1 MKLQL
6 NIACTHRFLA
16 GVAVLFWACASLS
29 AQPPKAGEGPALLV
43 LDKDWG
49 TKDFADELKQF
60 QVLHRGEQ
68 PITDA
73 NKVLLDRGAQWYAYR
88 LTHSIYHEPKVGG
101 KTIHEICKEALDQIV
116 EPKPSGRPAKQSLLT
131 FKEEFEKRFVPR
143 LQEVTKNPR
152 FAARINAAIILAKL
166 AEKGC
171 EETADV
177 FVEIIKDPME
187 SEGVKLWAFRG
198 LKNLLALG
206 YGENGTPMRSKERE
220 SRCIVALL
228 DYLAA
233 KPKLSEDAP
242 AEELAASIIVRREAI
257 AALGQT
263 RFPGVAV
270 AVDKKTTK
278 IGQMTALEL
287 LKVMRSEGQPRETT
301 LGEQVAAA
309 VGVCHLQ
316 AKLLEQ
322 YNPDYAA
329 YQVGKFVFEFCRQYT
344 ESDVGEQNKRKP
356 PWKAMAASLG
366 QGLNEL
372 KNEGSNRES
381 AAYVE
386 KICAQAEPMLREVFN
401 GTKPDRKA
409 FGEWLEQNLPK
420 HATLYQGVAS
430 AVVGVAEKTNE

>member
-1 MKLQL
+1 
-6 NIACTHRFLA
+6 
-16 GVAVLFWACASLS
+16 
-29 AQPPKAGEGPALLV
+29 
-43 LDKDWG
+43 
-49 TKDFADELKQF
+49 
-60 QVLHRGEQ
+60 
-68 PITDA
+68 
-73 NKVLLDRGAQWYAYR
+73 
-88 LTHSIYHEPKVGG
+88 
-101 KTIHEICKEALDQIV
+101 
-116 EPKPSGRPAKQSLLT
+116 
-131 FKEEFEKRFVPR
+131 
-143 LQEVTKNPR
+143 
-152 FAARINAAIILAKL
+152 
-166 AEKGC
+166 
-171 EETADV
+171 
-177 FVEIIKDPME
+177 VEIIKDPME

-206 YGENGTPMRSKERE
+206 YGENGSPMRSKERE
-220 SRCIVALL
+220 SRCIAALL

-233 KPKLSEDAP
+233 KPKLPEDAP
-242 AEELAASIIVRREAI
+242 AEEIAALVVVRREAI
-257 AALGQT
+257 AALGQS

-316 AKLLEQ
+316 AKLLDQ

-329 YQVGKFVFEFCRQYT
+329 YQVGRFVFEFCRQYT
-344 ESDVGEQNKRKP
+344 ESNVGADNKRKL
-356 PWKAMAASLG
+356 PWAAMAASLG

-381 AAYVE
+381 AAYIE

-401 GTKPDRKA
+401 GTKPDRKP
-409 FGEWLEQNLPK
+409 FGDWLEQNLPK
-420 HATLYQGVAS
+420 HATLYQGVAA